1 MKNYSLLIPSLY
13 PPLINNAKKKKKNP
27 NFPHPTTIPRYN
39 TDITIIQNMA
49 EEVAT
54 QQPQAQPQPD
64 QPQNQPND
72 DGQQQKDKKE
82 KKEGEEEDKDAKPD
96 IKGLFSPKGALYI
109 VLWFVALLQ
118 FSLFASTDFYEF
130 EGSFE
135 ACLANGVL
143 TWLWCFVGL
152 LLLIITPLLASKIPN
167 GAVVLLMVEMCILSV
182 LCFWNVIAGIV
193 AAARCSGT
201 STNGGAI
208 CHYYNGGN
216 AKAGIAFTFFAIV
229 LQILIIL
236 YSLFQVSRANKK

>member
-1 MKNYSLLIPSLY
+1 
-13 PPLINNAKKKKKNP
+13 
-27 NFPHPTTIPRYN
+27 
-39 TDITIIQNMA
+39 MA

-64 QPQNQPND
+64 QPQNQPHD
-72 DGQQQKDKKE
+72 DGQQQKDE
-82 KKEGEEEDKDAKPD
+82 KKDKDGEDKDDAKPD
-96 IKGLFSPKGALYI
+96 VKGLFSPKGALYI

-118 FSLFASTDFYEF
+118 FSLFASTDYYEF

-167 GAVVLLMVEMCILSV
+167 GAVVLLMVEMSILCG

-201 STNGGAI
+201 STNGGVI
-208 CHYYNGGN
+208 CHYANGGN
-216 AKAGIAFTFFAIV
+216 AKAAIVFTFFAIV

-236 YSLFQVSRANKK
+236 YTVFQVSLANKKK